1 MLLDRLIENLRI
13 PGRDGLHSLGILQGR
28 FVNLVEG
35 KPVSAKWTLD
45 AAGALMIPGL
55 VQPHCHLDKS
65 YSLGSEDYDYPSSDT
80 LRGAIDTMQELK
92 SFRSQAQIAASM
104 ERALTTAVRNG
115 TSAMVTHID
124 LGTESDLKMIEMA
137 ISLKHKFVNLIDLKV
152 TTLSGLSSSEELA
165 LARKALALGADAL
178 GGCPA
183 LTDDPDQAVLNAIQI
198 AEQFNCPLD
207 LHIDETEDPA
217 SKSLERLADLVI
229 ERGFSNR
236 VRASHCCSLGF
247 MQTADRTR
255 IIDKLVRAGI
265 HVVALP
271 ACNLVL
277 MGAQQTPAPRGI
289 APVRELLDAGVNVSV
304 GCDNVQDPFQPWGSY
319 DPLYT
324 ASINAMASQLQGPDF
339 AADCLSMVSSRAAW
353 ALGIENYGIEAGCR
367 ADFSLV
373 EAESVRQAIAEQP
386 VRSWVFFRGE
396 PVLHQQLNQQW
407 LDEEWAGLRGAI

>member
-1 MLLDRLIENLRI
+1 MLLDRLIENLHI
-13 PGRDGLHSLGILQGR
+13 PGREGLQSLGVLHGR
-28 FVNLVEG
+28 YVQLNED

-55 VQPHCHLDKS
+55 IQPHCHLDKN
-65 YSLGSEDYDYPSSDT
+65 YSLAGRDCDFPSSDN
-80 LRGAIDTMQELK
+80 LRGAIAAMQELK
-92 SFRSQAQIAASM
+92 NWRTQAQVAENM
-104 ERALTTAVRNG
+104 ERALTAAVRCG
-115 TSAMVTHID
+115 TSALVTHID
-124 LGTESDLKMIEMA
+124 LTSENDLKIIDMA
-137 ISLKHKFVNLIDLKV
+137 LNLKHKFANLIDLKI

-207 LHIDETEDPA
+207 LHIDETEDPE
-217 SKSLERLADLVI
+217 SKTLERLADLVI

-236 VRASHCCSLGF
+236 VRASHCCSLAF
-247 MQTADRTR
+247 MQSADRQR
-255 IIDKLVRAGI
+255 IIDKLVRSGI
-265 HVVALP
+265 HIVALP

-277 MGAQQTPAPRGI
+277 MGAQQSPAPRGI
-289 APVRELLDAGVNVSV
+289 APVRELLDAGVNVAV

-324 ASINAMASQLQGPDF
+324 ASLNAMTAQLQGEDF
-339 AADCLSMVSSRAAW
+339 AADSLSMVSSRAAW

-373 EAESVRQAIAEQP
+373 EAGSVRQAIAEQP

-396 PVLHQQLNQQW
+396 PILHQQLQQQW
-407 LDEEWAGLRGAI
+407 LDEDWAGLRGAV